1 LKTTTGGNGAAG
13 RKVKDSASVG
23 NNREAETDRASRTAA
38 ASPYRTATEATE
50 TKTATEAKNI
60 MVEILNLS
68 QFNRAK
74 LRASAGK
81 LVVTESTVDRQWRVM
96 NEENG
101 NVYRVTFMQGADG
114 RKFATCEC
122 AGGQG
127 GYTCKHMAVTLPM
140 AVELQLAVEARERI
154 RAAIPALPRWTP
166 NPAFDEPDADIA
178 DCDVANWQ

>member
-1 LKTTTGGNGAAG
+1 
-13 RKVKDSASVG
+13 
-23 NNREAETDRASRTAA
+23 
-38 ASPYRTATEATE
+38 
-50 TKTATEAKNI
+50 

-101 NVYRVTFMQGADG
+101 NVYRVTYMQGADG

-140 AVELQLAVEARERI
+140 ATELALAVEARERV
-154 RAAIPALPRWTP
+154 RAAAAMLPRLPKWSDP
-166 NPAFDEPDADIA
+166 EEADA
-178 DCDVANWQ
+178 DCDPANWQ

>member
-1 LKTTTGGNGAAG
+1 
-13 RKVKDSASVG
+13 
-23 NNREAETDRASRTAA
+23 
-38 ASPYRTATEATE
+38 
-50 TKTATEAKNI
+50 

-74 LRASAGK
+74 LRASAVK
-81 LVVTESTVDRQWRVM
+81 LTVEESTVDRQWRVK

-114 RKFATCEC
+114 RKYATCEC

-127 GYTCKHMAVTLPM
+127 GYTCKHMGKCLPL
-140 AVELQLAVEARERI
+140 AIELALAVEARGRI
-154 RAAIPALPRWTP
+154 QAAAGTLPRWTP
-166 NPAFDEPDADIA
+166 NPAFDEPDADIP